1 MKERKGVT
9 GAGHILEILRTRFGC
24 SLDMKDKGEGV
35 TDLWKAVL
43 TGLRDNMRYREVRRR
58 SCFKCLVCDF
68 DFVCIVAM
76 CQQTR
81 RLHIKF

>member
-1 MKERKGVT
+1 ML
-9 GAGHILEILRTRFGC
+9 HILEMPRTRFGC

-35 TDLWKAVL
+35 TDLWKTVL
-43 TGLRDNMRYREVRRR
+43 TGLRDNMRDREVRRR

-68 DFVCIVAM
+68 DSVRNVSM

-81 RLHIKF
+81 RLQVKF